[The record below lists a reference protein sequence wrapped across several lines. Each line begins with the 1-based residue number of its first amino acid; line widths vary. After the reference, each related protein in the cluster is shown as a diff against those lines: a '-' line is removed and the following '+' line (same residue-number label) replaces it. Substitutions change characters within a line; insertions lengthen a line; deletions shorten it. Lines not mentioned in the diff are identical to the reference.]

1 MVTRV
6 LLLWIAFA
14 GCMVPASAQD
24 IPGARA
30 SGLAGCALL
39 LDDGWSVW
47 HNQAGLA
54 QAEGLQAG
62 AYYQSRFA
70 LSELSDRGV
79 FVSHPLGIGTIA
91 LSYTGF
97 GYSAFTSD
105 RTGLS
110 YGMRLSERF
119 RAGIQFNYHSIRIA
133 EGYGSQRAMSVE
145 AGFQYKLNEKLSLA
159 AHVANPTRA
168 KLAPFNDER
177 LPTTLRAGAGYSF
190 SKKVTLF
197 GELRMVNDQ
206 PVNVRGALEYHVTEQ
221 FTLRC
226 GAGTAP
232 TSTAFGFGWKFKSF
246 RADVATSYHSILGFS
261 PQIGIAY
268 LADKKP

>member
-1 MVTRV
+1 MLTRT
-6 LLLWIAFA
+6 LIILFISLH
-14 GCMVPASAQD
+14 CTSQMMAQD
-24 IPGARA
+24 VPGARA
-30 SGLAGCALL
+30 AGMAGCALL

-54 QAEGLQAG
+54 QVRGLQAG

-70 LSELSDRGV
+70 ISELADRGA
-79 FVSHPLGIGTIA
+79 FVAHPLGIGTIA

-105 RTGLS
+105 RTALS
-110 YGMRLSERF
+110 YAMRLSERF

-133 EGYGSQRAMSVE
+133 EGYGSQRALSVE

-159 AHVANPTRA
+159 AHIANPTRA

-177 LPTTLRAGAGYSF
+177 LPTTLRASAGYSF
-190 SKKVTLF
+190 SKKVMLL

-206 PVNVRGALEYHVTEQ
+206 RVQIRGAIEYHVTDQ

-232 TSTAFGFGWKFKSF
+232 TSTAFGFGWRFKSF

-268 LADKKP
+268 ITDKQP